1 MPPMVKIPKRSDMY
15 QPPQTKKKNFQPPVS
30 RATQTEHG
38 VRIQATVVRSDEA
51 KAFFVHI
58 LFQSP
63 GATRE
68 TIGVSR
74 CTTNRKRE
82 IAWKWQMCFLLATR
96 KNGGSG
102 EKSKLAENWKVQV
115 SPMAWHALARYL
127 IGIILNQTAAGRERQ
142 GHQVPSQGTHDP
154 EPKYLRSDVS
164 KQVSYKPWYLDGE
177 TKNLHLS
184 RDIRIYCT
192 QKSPAAPLGPPC
204 LLNFSWASPVGALGI
219 ARVQQ
224 GEDSSSSLHD
234 DSDA

>member
-1 MPPMVKIPKRSDMY
+1 MMPPMVKIPKRSDMY

-82 IAWKWQMCFLLATR
+82 IAWK
-96 KNGGSG
+96 
-102 EKSKLAENWKVQV
+102 
-115 SPMAWHALARYL
+115 
-127 IGIILNQTAAGRERQ
+127 
-142 GHQVPSQGTHDP
+142 
-154 EPKYLRSDVS
+154 
-164 KQVSYKPWYLDGE
+164 
-177 TKNLHLS
+177 
-184 RDIRIYCT
+184 
-192 QKSPAAPLGPPC
+192 
-204 LLNFSWASPVGALGI
+204 
-219 ARVQQ
+219 
-224 GEDSSSSLHD
+224 
-234 DSDA
+234 